1 MPTARRN
8 AGELAEKAMK
18 GAAAAATPAPVRG
31 KPGRKPEP
39 GVMVSMRI
47 DPNDKA
53 DLQQIFDAA
62 GVPMSAGLRLAAL
75 HVLKEIRAGKLSI
88 SKSGLY
94 PGGR

>member
-1 MPTARRN
+1 MATARRN
-8 AGELAEKAMK
+8 AGELATKAME
-18 GAAAAATPAPVRG
+18 GATAAATAPPVRG

-53 DLQQIFDAA
+53 ELQQIFDAA
-62 GVPMSAGLRLAAL
+62 GVPMSSGLRLAAL
-75 HVLKEIRAGKLSI
+75 HVLRELKTGKLNI

-94 PGGR
+94 PGR